1 MKLVFLLL
9 LFLLGSMFPAQDTTR
24 VKHIHE
30 DFQIIASGVD
40 FRGMSRRKFASKWR
54 EQYSSIKESNLV
66 DILIVQDKKTK
77 KYGYVTFDNKKV
89 TPIEYDDAQGFSY
102 PEKIAWVK
110 KNNKWGGINLKG
122 ENVIPFL
129 YEEAQEFTSSRA
141 LVKFKGQWGFV
152 DKRGKETV
160 KPQYDNVWSY
170 KDGRATVEKDGKRH
184 ALDLNGNEVSP

>member
-1 MKLVFLLL
+1 MKLAFLLL
-9 LFLLGSMFPAQDTTR
+9 LFLLGSMFPAQDTAR

-30 DFQIIASGVD
+30 DFQIMASGVD

-54 EQYSSIKESNLV
+54 EQYSLIKESNLV

-89 TPIEYDDAQGFSY
+89 TLIEYDDAQGFSY

-129 YEEAQEFTSSRA
+129 YEEAQEFSSSRA
-141 LVKFKGQWGFV
+141 LVKFKG
-152 DKRGKETV
+152 
-160 KPQYDNVWSY
+160 
-170 KDGRATVEKDGKRH
+170 
-184 ALDLNGNEVSP
+184 

>member
-30 DFQIIASGVD
+30 DFQIMASGVD

-110 KNNKWGGINLKG
+110 KNNKDM
-122 ENVIPFL
+122 
-129 YEEAQEFTSSRA
+129 
-141 LVKFKGQWGFV
+141 LVKYMAV
-152 DKRGKETV
+152 RDKNKKYLGTMEIVQDMDFARKHFE
-160 KPQYDNVWSY
+160 
-170 KDGRATVEKDGKRH
+170 E
-184 ALDLNGNEVSP
+184 EV